1 MKTID
6 EVLQAIIDGEEIQR
20 IDDTD
25 HKWYDAANKTILYYL
40 GIGNQACNF
49 RIKPKP
55 LIYERSVSFVE
66 DDKHCPVHMNKL
78 PSGNNVKFIF
88 DKSSKE
94 LIGVELIKE

>member
-6 EVLQAIIDGEEIQR
+6 EVLQAILDGEEIQKKN
-20 IDDTD
+20 IY
-25 HKWYDAANKTILYYL
+25 HVWYDVGYKVVLHYL
-40 GIGNQACNF
+40 AKGDLSSNF
-49 RIKPKP
+49 RIKPKQ
-55 LIYERSVSFVE
+55 LTYERSVSFVE
-66 DDKHCPVHMNKL
+66 DDNRYPVHMNKL